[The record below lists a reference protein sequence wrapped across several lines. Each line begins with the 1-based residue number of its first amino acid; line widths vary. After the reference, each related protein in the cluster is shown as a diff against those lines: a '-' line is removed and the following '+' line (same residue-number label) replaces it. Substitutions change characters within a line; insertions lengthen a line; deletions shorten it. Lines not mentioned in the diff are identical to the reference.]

1 MAKHN
6 DLRVVLCAPGFPVS
20 ADHADKPFLLDHALA
35 LVKAG
40 LEVTVVCPMV
50 NGARPRQ
57 SMGKIKVIRVPYAPR
72 RWQTLASTGSM
83 YQEARGAK
91 ALLVLPMLFCLTV
104 AMIRQLRESNTVA
117 YGHWWVPGGC
127 VAVLAGLLTRR
138 PRVVHLHG
146 SDAAITKAKILRLCA
161 WVVIRL
167 ADARL
172 AVSDELAEWGER
184 ISSRKVQV
192 LAMPVDIERL
202 PSPTPAPENGPFL
215 GVGRLV
221 PEKGFDL
228 LIEAAALVDPSK
240 RPEIVIVGVGPERAQ
255 LDALARRLNVE
266 LHLPGAVS
274 PKDIGD
280 WYRKAS
286 VVVVPSRREGF
297 GLVAAEA
304 AASAR
309 AVVGTRVGALPQ
321 LIDDGISGL
330 LVEPQNVEALA
341 EALTSINPAWGHH
354 GPSKITELGMES
366 HGHQVRQLC
375 EKLLN

>member
-20 ADHADKPFLLDHALA
+20 ADDADKPFLLDHALA
-35 LVKAG
+35 LVNAG

-57 SMGKIKVIRVPYAPR
+57 SIGKIEVIRVAYAPR

-83 YQEARGAK
+83 YQEARGVK

-104 AMIRQLRESNTVA
+104 AMIRQLRKRNTVA

-146 SDAAITKAKILRLCA
+146 SDAAITTTKILRMGA

-172 AVSDELAEWGER
+172 AVSSDLAEWGER
-184 ISSRKVQV
+184 SSSRKVQV
-192 LAMPVDIERL
+192 LPMPLDIERL
-202 PSPTPAPENGPFL
+202 PSSTPAPENGLFL

-228 LIEAAALVDPSK
+228 LIEAAALVEPQQ
-240 RPEIVIVGVGPERAQ
+240 RPEITIVGVGPERSR
-255 LDALARRLNVE
+255 LDALARRLKVE

-280 WYRKAS
+280 WYRRAS

-309 AVVGTRVGALPQ
+309 AIVGTKVGALPQ
-321 LIDDGISGL
+321 IIEDGVSGL
-330 LVEPQNVEALA
+330 LVEPENVDALA
-341 EALTSINPAWGHH
+341 EALTSINPAWGSR
-354 GPSKITELGMES
+354 GPAKVSELGMES
-366 HGHQVRQLC
+366 HGRQVRRLC
-375 EKLLN
+375 EDLLS

>member
-20 ADHADKPFLLDHALA
+20 ADDADKPFLLDHALA
-35 LVKAG
+35 LVNAG

-57 SMGKIKVIRVPYAPR
+57 SMGKIEVIRVAYAPR

-83 YQEARGAK
+83 YQEARGVK

-104 AMIRQLRESNTVA
+104 AMTRQLRKRNTVA

-138 PRVVHLHG
+138 RSVVHLHG
-146 SDAAITKAKILRLCA
+146 SDAAIATTKILRMFA

-172 AVSDELAEWGER
+172 AVSNELAEWGER
-184 ISSRKVQV
+184 TSSRKFQV
-192 LAMPVDIERL
+192 LPMPVDTARL
-202 PSPTPAPENGPFL
+202 PSPSQPPENGPFL

-228 LIEAAALVDPSK
+228 LIEAAALVDPK
-240 RPEIVIVGVGPERAQ
+240 QRPEIVIVGVGPERSR
-255 LDALARRLNVE
+255 LDVLARRLKVK

-274 PKDIGD
+274 PQSIGD
-280 WYRKAS
+280 WYRRAS
-286 VVVVPSRREGF
+286 VVVVPSRREGY

-309 AVVGTRVGALPQ
+309 AVVGAKVGALPQ
-321 LIDDGISGL
+321 IIDDGVSGL
-330 LVEPQNVEALA
+330 LVEPQNVDALA
-341 EALTSINPAWGHH
+341 EALTLINPAWGSH
-354 GPSKITELGMES
+354 GPNKISELGIEA
-366 HGHQVRQLC
+366 HGLQVRRMC
-375 EKLLN
+375 ENLLK